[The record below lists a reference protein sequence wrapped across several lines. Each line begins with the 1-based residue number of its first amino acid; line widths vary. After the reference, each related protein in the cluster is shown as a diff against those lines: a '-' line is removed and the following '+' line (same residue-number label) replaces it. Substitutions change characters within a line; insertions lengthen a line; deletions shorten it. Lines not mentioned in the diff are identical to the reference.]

1 MDEFS
6 YLIQQSHRNKLI
18 CIQSAMADGNGSF
31 GVTVARAPVSR
42 LCTPIVCVCVNRA
55 VPVPFGSVLA
65 AEIGQR
71 PPETTAALRP
81 EKTTVAAVGSGAL
94 VVQHN
99 VSQSVTSPM
108 HPFQT
113 THSLALSQQ
122 TQTDRQ
128 TDRHCH
134 VIFFV
139 LFNRKSNRNG
149 EK

>member
-1 MDEFS
+1 MTDS
-6 YLIQQSHRNKLI
+6 DRRPRAIVVVVVVILHDDLRRPDPNPKLVWDHFL
-18 CIQSAMADGNGSF
+18 S
-31 GVTVARAPVSR
+31 VS
-42 LCTPIVCVCVNRA
+42 
-55 VPVPFGSVLA
+55 
-65 AEIGQR
+65 
-71 PPETTAALRP
+71 ETTAALRP

-122 TQTDRQ
+122 TQTDR
-128 TDRHCH
+128 HCH